1 MVTADQPSRM
11 GISADQQTERT
22 GMPVE
27 QNTLARL
34 LQERRESAG
43 YSRARLGRIVGVSAG
58 TIEGWELGRV
68 GRPPFHEVMRI
79 ASFLRIP
86 LEDIQRAVFADAG
99 PVPDR
104 EEHPGQ
110 PERKKAGRKKRPGA
124 VPLLEAAFRL
134 YGWTDEAEAAESLAT
149 TPEQVRSWR
158 SGRERMDVADYMALT
173 TTVNVGL
180 VDAMK
185 AGKAGDREI
194 AAAADVLGVRS
205 E

>member
-1 MVTADQPSRM
+1 MAL
-11 GISADQQTERT
+11 
-22 GMPVE
+22 E

-43 YSRARLGRIVGVSAG
+43 YSRARLGKIVGVSAG

-86 LEDIQRAVFADAG
+86 LEDIERAVFADAG

-104 EEHPGQ
+104 DEHPGQ
-110 PERKKAGRKKRPGA
+110 PERKKVGRKKRPGA

-134 YGWTDEAEAAESLAT
+134 YGWSDEQEAADALNTSS
-149 TPEQVRSWR
+149 EQIRAWR
-158 SGRERMDVADYMALT
+158 SGRERMEVTEYMALT

-185 AGKAGDREI
+185 SGKTGDRDI
-194 AAAADVLGVRS
+194 AAAADALGVRAR
-205 E
+205 

>member
-1 MVTADQPSRM
+1 MAL
-11 GISADQQTERT
+11 
-22 GMPVE
+22 E
-27 QNTLARL
+27 QNSLARL
-34 LQERRESAG
+34 LQERREAAG
-43 YSRARLGRIVGVSAG
+43 YSRARLGKIVGVSAG

-86 LEDIQRAVFADAG
+86 LEDIQRAVFSDAG

-104 EEHPGQ
+104 DEHPGQ

-134 YGWTDEAEAAESLAT
+134 YGWADETEAAETLGS
-149 TPEQVRSWR
+149 TPELIRSWR

-185 AGKAGDREI
+185 AGKAGDGEI
-194 AAAADVLGVRS
+194 AAAAEALGVRS
-205 E
+205 A

>member
-1 MVTADQPSRM
+1 MAL
-11 GISADQQTERT
+11 
-22 GMPVE
+22 E
-27 QNTLARL
+27 QNSLARL
-34 LQERRESAG
+34 LQERREAAG
-43 YSRARLGRIVGVSAG
+43 YSRARLGKIVGVSSG

-79 ASFLRIP
+79 AAFLQIP

-104 EEHPGQ
+104 DEHPGQ
-110 PERKKAGRKKRPGA
+110 PERNKAGRKKRPGA

-134 YGWTDEAEAAESLAT
+134 YGWGDEAEAAEALGT

-194 AAAADVLGVRS
+194 AAAADALGVRS

>member
-1 MVTADQPSRM
+1 MAL
-11 GISADQQTERT
+11 
-22 GMPVE
+22 E
-27 QNTLARL
+27 QNSLARL
-34 LQERRESAG
+34 LQERREAAG
-43 YSRARLGRIVGVSAG
+43 YSRARLGKIVGVSSG

-79 ASFLRIP
+79 AAFLQIP

-134 YGWTDEAEAAESLAT
+134 YGWSDEAEAAEALAT

-194 AAAADVLGVRS
+194 AAAADALGVRS

>member
-1 MVTADQPSRM
+1 MEISVDPQMEGRVRM
-11 GISADQQTERT
+11 AL
-22 GMPVE
+22 E

-43 YSRARLGRIVGVSAG
+43 YSRARLGKIVGVSAG

-86 LEDIQRAVFADAG
+86 LEDIERAVFADAG

-104 EEHPGQ
+104 DDHPGQ

-134 YGWTDEAEAAESLAT
+134 YGWSDEQEAAEALGT
-149 TPEQVRSWR
+149 TPDQIRAWR
-158 SGRERMDVADYMALT
+158 GGRERMEVADYMALT

-185 AGKAGDREI
+185 AGKTGDRDI
-194 AAAADVLGVRS
+194 AAAADALGVRAR
-205 E
+205 

>member
-1 MVTADQPSRM
+1 MTL
-11 GISADQQTERT
+11 
-22 GMPVE
+22 E
-27 QNTLARL
+27 QNSLARL
-34 LQERRESAG
+34 LQERREAAG
-43 YSRARLGRIVGVSAG
+43 YSRARLGRIVGVSSG

-79 ASFLRIP
+79 AAFLQIP
-86 LEDIQRAVFADAG
+86 QEDIQRAVFADAG

-110 PERKKAGRKKRPGA
+110 PERRKAGRKKRPGA

-134 YGWTDEAEAAESLAT
+134 YGWVDDSEAAEALAT
-149 TPEQVRSWR
+149 TAEQVRSWR

-185 AGKAGDREI
+185 SGKTGNREI

-205 E
+205 G